1 MARTTN
7 CNAKNNVARSSAI
20 AGWLLVLVFIVFQC
34 QGCGYPVISDGHRVY
49 SPPRTGVDRFIVVD
63 GHTVHY
69 VEAGSGSPVLLI
81 PGAFCTYRVWDRMIP
96 YLSENYRV
104 LALDYLG
111 VGDSDK
117 PAEGFRY
124 TVEEQAD
131 IVSGVIRGLGFRKV
145 RVIGASY
152 GSMIALNMAARYPE
166 LVEGVV
172 CIEGGAFI
180 VPDVLRYHGMS
191 SVLGWP
197 VLGDALLGLMRTNLF
212 RETVAKSVMGHA
224 WESMSPIDREEI
236 AGILSANVKTASRV
250 SWHRIDETIRGTID
264 FTEAARKC
272 RVPVLYLYGGE
283 SKYLEM
289 AERNARFLRESL
301 PAAEVARIEDGI
313 HDLQMQH
320 PGQVTEIIARSWGK
334 GLDRTI
340 RFADYG
346 DDDYLSQ

>member
-1 MARTTN
+1 MIM
-7 CNAKNNVARSSAI
+7 VRS
-20 AGWLLVLVFIVFQC
+20 LEIVGRILILALIVCQC
-34 QGCGYPVISDGHRVY
+34 QGCGYPVKSDGRRVY
-49 SPPRTGVDRFIVVD
+49 SPPRMGVDRFIVVD
-63 GHTVHY
+63 VHTVHY
-69 VEAGSGSPVLLI
+69 VEAGSGAPVLLI

-96 YLSENYRV
+96 HLSGSYRV

-117 PAEGFRY
+117 PEEGFRY

-131 IVSGVIRGLGFRKV
+131 IVSGLIRDLGFRKV
-145 RVIGASY
+145 RVIGVSY
-152 GSMIALNMAARYPE
+152 GGMIALNVAARYPD
-166 LVEGVV
+166 LVEAVV
-172 CIEGGAFI
+172 CIEGGAFV
-180 VPDVLRYHGMS
+180 VPDVLRYRGMS
-191 SVLGWP
+191 GVLGWP

-212 RETVAKSVMGHA
+212 RETVAKSVMGNA
-224 WESMSPIDREEI
+224 WDSMSPIDREEI

-272 RVPVLYLYGGE
+272 RVPVLYLYGGA

-301 PAAEVARIEDGI
+301 PAAEVARIDDGI
-313 HDLQMQH
+313 HDLQMQY
-320 PGQVTEIIARSWGK
+320 PGQVTEIIVRSWRK

-346 DDDYLSQ
+346 DDDNLFQ